1 MEYWDL
7 YDKNMKKLNKTARR
21 GDKLLDSEFHLVV
34 NAWIKNQKGE
44 FLITQRSANK
54 SHPLMWECTGGSALA
69 GEDSL
74 MAAFR
79 EVKEELGID
88 ISKWQYKFIGRTLRY
103 YEHCNDILEVYLF
116 YSDEDIKN
124 VKVQEEEV
132 NDVMWASKDKIL
144 DLYNNGKFEANA
156 YFKEV
161 VEEKFCNAK

>member
-7 YDKNMKKLNKTARR
+7 YDKNKKKLNKTVRR
-21 GDKLLDSEFHLVV
+21 GDKLL
-34 NAWIKNQKGE
+34 KKQKGE
-44 FLITQRSANK
+44 FLITQRNANK

-74 MAAFR
+74 KAALR

-88 ISKWQYKFIGRTLRY
+88 ISKCQYKFIGRTLRY

-124 VKVQEEEV
+124 VKVQEEV

-161 VEEKFCNAK
+161 VENL